1 MRKPILILLVLV
13 VYMGSYLI
21 VYYSG
26 KPGSQITSQLA
37 TTFFPILAG
46 LLIGAVGVFLGSL
59 GNLYVLI
66 PKNDRQR
73 QRKILEDISSAVKE
87 VRHDTL
93 FVVISCG
100 LVLLLQYLRFFDIPG
115 VIWPISHQMLSK
127 DIFIDSIAVCVST
140 LSFYAIYDCVKTMF
154 TLHYHYQEIV
164 KNT

>member
-1 MRKPILILLVLV
+1 MRKPILILLILV
-13 VYMGSYLI
+13 VYVGSYLI

-37 TTFFPILAG
+37 TTFFPMFAG

-73 QRKILEDISSAVKE
+73 QRKILEDISSAVIE

-100 LVLLLQYLRFFDIPG
+100 VVLVLQYLRFLDIPG

-127 DIFIDSIAVCVST
+127 DIFIDSIAVCVSA

-164 KNT
+164 KNK